1 MKDLILGILA
11 LTLLVGCST
20 TSIQDEA
27 KYTFESRHVSVSDD
41 VYQKL
46 TFNFDEAY
54 RFHVKSSANISESLE
69 QSPHDT
75 GMPIPMLTQ
84 QQVDKII
91 SHPDSLVDEFP
102 IVRVR
107 LGETVISDQT
117 KTELMAVDA
126 DVINGKVVYEKEPTK
141 FGKEVSVTV
150 KEVNGDV
157 VTYNIHLMKRDFIG
171 FNTHETKDGLQFE
184 FPFFEGVEADTEL
197 TQKINSWL
205 VLGGLVN
212 QQGNG
217 EKMHSLIIIR
227 ILDSREDT

>member
-1 MKDLILGILA
+1 MKHLILCMLA
-11 LTLLVGCST
+11 ATMLAGCST
-20 TSIQDEA
+20 TPIQGEA
-27 KYTFESRHVSVSDD
+27 KYTFESSHVSVSDD

-54 RFHVKSSANISESLE
+54 RFHVKNSANISESLE
-69 QSPHDT
+69 LSPHDT

-102 IVRVR
+102 IVQAR
-107 LGETVISDQT
+107 LGETVINDQT

-150 KEVNGDV
+150 KEVDNNV
-157 VTYNIHLMKRDFIG
+157 VTYKIYLMKRDFIG
-171 FNTHETKDGLQFE
+171 FDTHETKEGLQVE

-197 TQKINSWL
+197 IQKTNSWL

-217 EKMHSLIIIR
+217 EKMHSFIIIR
-227 ILDSREDT
+227 VLNSRENT